1 MAIDLPKSDLSR
13 SVQHEDDRIWPHEVK
28 IAVHW
33 RDSLGRIYV
42 KTEVISASQ
51 FFGIGTYGAPMT
63 GDFVISLI
71 DRMRR
76 AGPPKIKN
84 RRRDAP

>member
-1 MAIDLPKSDLSR
+1 MPIEPPKSDLAR
-13 SVQHEDDRIWPHEVK
+13 SVQHEQDRVWPHAVK

-33 RDSLGRIYV
+33 MDSEGRVLIR
-42 KTEVISASQ
+42 TEVISASQ
-51 FFGIGTYGAPMT
+51 FFGEGGFGAPLT

-76 AGPPKIKN
+76 AGPPKLK
-84 RRRDAP
+84 RKKS